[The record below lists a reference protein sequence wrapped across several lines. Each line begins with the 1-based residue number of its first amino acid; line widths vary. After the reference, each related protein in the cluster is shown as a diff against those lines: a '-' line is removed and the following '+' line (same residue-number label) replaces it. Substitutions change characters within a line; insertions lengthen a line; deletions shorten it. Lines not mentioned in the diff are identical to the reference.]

1 MTARLC
7 RRRYVY
13 CPAGTCALRLWDFCM
28 TFMTGS
34 CLHKKQRNRKYMSR
48 Y

>member
-13 CPAGTCALRLWDFCM
+13 CPAGTCALRLRDFCM